1 MTRAHDITLV
11 GTTFDTDAE
20 DKKWWDYEEEQRRF
34 AEQVEKKNSN
44 ILKPILCNDLSNIF

>member
-11 GTTFDTDAE
+11 GTTFDTDTE

-34 AEQVEKKNSN
+34 AEQVEKKK
-44 ILKPILCNDLSNIF
+44 LKYT